1 MMWLLLLLFPRP
13 SSKTNPNVV
22 VVVVV
27 VVKIVVVVRIV
38 PFHNPSNSPIVGVVG
53 DVVGFVVVDVRPRRI
68 E

>member
-13 SSKTNPNVV
+13 SSKTNPNAVV

-27 VVKIVVVVRIV
+27 VVKMVRIV

-53 DVVGFVVVDVRPRRI
+53 DGVGFVVVDVRPRRI